1 MKTYIEANS
10 IIEKELQKLKLE
22 IEEVDLAEGTN
33 RILAE
38 DIYSDMNLP
47 PFTNSAMDGYA
58 VQFNPDIRKWKITG
72 EISAGN
78 YKDYDIGDGLAV
90 SIMTGGKLPGKADTV
105 IPIEDVTIENNSI
118 IINENSS
125 YRKGIN
131 VRQAG
136 NDLLKNKIAVD
147 KNTLLKPKHI
157 AVAASCGKDRLK
169 VYKEVKIAVLGT
181 GDELV
186 DVSETP
192 SEDKIRSSNIY
203 ALLSAIED
211 ISQTGSNM
219 GIVRDDKK
227 EVAARLKSFLQSDND
242 ILVTT
247 GGVSVGKYDFVRS
260 LMEELGIRIHF
271 WKVNIKPGKPVVF
284 GTHSDGQRVRFIFG
298 LPGNPVSC
306 LVSFI
311 IFIKKNLFKL
321 FGVLQNDF
329 FSAILAEDIRKK
341 DGKLHFMRGFY
352 YKDPE
357 GNVTVKRVGLQSS
370 GNLAEMGR
378 SNCLIVFDE
387 EKSEMKSGDKVICIP
402 I

>member
-1 MKTYIEANS
+1 MKTYSEANS
-10 IIEKELQKLKLE
+10 IIERELQQLKPE
-22 IEEVDLAEGTN
+22 TEEVDLVDCTN

-38 DIYSDMNLP
+38 DIYSDINLP

-58 VQFNPDIRKWKITG
+58 VHFNSEIKKWKITG

-78 YKDYDIGDGLAV
+78 YKNYDIGNGLAV
-90 SIMTGGKLPGKADTV
+90 SIMTGSKLPEKADTV
-105 IPIEDVTIENNSI
+105 IPIEDVTIENDSVKL
-118 IINENSS
+118 NENSV

-136 NDLLKNKIAVD
+136 NDLLEGKIAVD
-147 KNTLLKPKHI
+147 KNTMLKPKHI
-157 AVAASCGKDRLK
+157 AVAASCGKSRLK
-169 VYKEVKIAVLGT
+169 VYKKIKIGVLGT
-181 GDELV
+181 GDELI
-186 DVSETP
+186 DIPGIP
-192 SEDKIRSSNIY
+192 SEDKIRASNIY
-203 ALLSAIED
+203 SLLSAIED
-211 ISQTGSNM
+211 IHQI
-219 GIVRDDKK
+219 GINLGIAKDDKN
-227 EVAARLKSFLQSDND
+227 EVAARLKSFLESDAD
-242 ILVTT
+242 ILITT

-284 GTHSDGQRVRFIFG
+284 GTHSDGQRVKFIFG

-321 FGVLQNDF
+321 FKVSQDEF
-329 FSAILAEDIRKK
+329 FSAILTENIRKQ
-341 DGKLHFMRGFY
+341 DGKLHFMRGLY
-352 YKDPE
+352 YKDSE
-357 GNVTVKRVGLQSS
+357 GNVSVRRVGLQSS

-378 SNCLIVFDE
+378 SNCLIVFNED
-387 EKSEMKSGDKVICIP
+387 KSEMKSGEKVICIP

>member
-1 MKTYIEANS
+1 MITYNEANS
-10 IIEKELQKLKLE
+10 IIEKELQQLKIE
-22 IEEVDLAEGTN
+22 TEEVDLADCTN

-38 DIYSDMNLP
+38 DIYSDINLP

-78 YKDYDIGDGLAV
+78 YKNYDIGSGLAV
-90 SIMTGGKLPGKADTV
+90 SIMTGGKLPEKADTV
-105 IPIEDVTIENNSI
+105 IPIEDVTIEDDFV
-118 IINENSS
+118 IINEDSV

-136 NDLLKNKIAVD
+136 NDLIEGKVAVG
-147 KNTLLKPKHI
+147 KNTLLRPKHI
-157 AVAASCGKDRLK
+157 AVAASCGKSRLR
-169 VYKEVKIAVLGT
+169 VYKKIKIGVLGT

-186 DVSETP
+186 EVSEIP
-192 SEDKIRSSNIY
+192 SEDKIRSSNVY
-203 ALLSAIED
+203 SLLSAIAD
-211 ISQTGSNM
+211 IGHTGINL
-219 GIVRDDKK
+219 GIAKDDKD
-227 EVAARLKSFLQSDND
+227 EVAAKLKSFLESDTD
-242 ILVTT
+242 ILITT

-284 GTHSDGQRVRFIFG
+284 GTHSDGQRMRFVFG

-321 FGVLQNDF
+321 FGVIQDDF
-329 FSAILAEDIRKK
+329 FFAILAEDIRKK
-341 DGKLHFMRGFY
+341 DGKLHFMRGLY
-352 YKDPE
+352 NKDSS
-357 GNVTVKRVGLQSS
+357 GNVSVKRVGLQSS

-378 SNCLIVFDE
+378 SNCLILFDE
-387 EKSEMKSGDKVICIP
+387 EKIEMRSGEKVICIP